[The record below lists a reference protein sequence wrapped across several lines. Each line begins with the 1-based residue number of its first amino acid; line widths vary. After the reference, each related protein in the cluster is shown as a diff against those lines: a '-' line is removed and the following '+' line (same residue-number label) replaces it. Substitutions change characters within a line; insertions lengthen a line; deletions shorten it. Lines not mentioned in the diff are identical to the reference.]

1 MGPRGSAASGPG
13 WQAAAAWLTL
23 VVQAVIFG
31 ADTWQTRLPAQTL
44 SVHLCIL
51 SAFRLVMVCSCLF
64 DRYRIYVP
72 RVCSSCVRSGAPLA
86 RAIGSSRRRQR
97 RRRRWR
103 KIHLRIEKFGAFDY
117 CVGGL
122 CGCPERRVGREVGQ
136 DHGQDAACGRSED
149 RENRCSRQRCGIYST
164 L

>member
-72 RVCSSCVRSGAPLA
+72 RVCSSCVRSGARARNRIVPRPEGIPRRATTHNDGLRTVDAGGGKDPL
-86 RAIGSSRRRQR
+86 
-97 RRRRWR
+97 
-103 KIHLRIEKFGAFDY
+103 
-117 CVGGL
+117 
-122 CGCPERRVGREVGQ
+122 
-136 DHGQDAACGRSED
+136 
-149 RENRCSRQRCGIYST
+149 ENRIQN
-164 L
+164 